1 MSWRRTAPRPDAEE
15 DPDPTRSEAPDPNR
29 MEDDKD
35 GGPTRTDATEPNR
48 VLGLLL
54 HVNFS
59 EDPLQFDQNPRCKGS
74 PDEKLEL
81 KI

>member
-1 MSWRRTAPRPDAEE
+1 MVALRAE
-15 DPDPTRSEAPDPNR
+15 PGNVS
-29 MEDDKD
+29 
-35 GGPTRTDATEPNR
+35 EPNR
-48 VLGLLL
+48 AWGTGRVLLL
-54 HVNFS
+54 LRDDSS